1 MSAAPPVAAV
11 IADIVGSRALPDR
24 ERAQEQILAAFA
36 AAEQDVPPLRPAW
49 ASVGDEFD

>member
-24 ERAQEQILAAFA
+24 ERAQEQILAAF
-36 AAEQDVPPLRPAW
+36 
-49 ASVGDEFD
+49 VGTERV

>member
-24 ERAQEQILAAFA
+24 ERAQELLRDGQRAAT
-36 AAEQDVPPLRPAW
+36 PL
-49 ASVGDEFD
+49 GGN